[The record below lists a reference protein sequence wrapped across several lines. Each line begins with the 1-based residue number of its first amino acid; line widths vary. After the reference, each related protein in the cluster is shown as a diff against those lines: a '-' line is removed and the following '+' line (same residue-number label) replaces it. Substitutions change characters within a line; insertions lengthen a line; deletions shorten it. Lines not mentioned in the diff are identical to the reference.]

1 MAYEY
6 DHDCPFEAFIT
17 NLGKYN
23 EGELVGEWVKFPTTS
38 EELQK
43 VFERI
48 GIGSKDDFGNP
59 YEEWFISDYDCY
71 VDGLYEKLGEYEN
84 LDELNYLASK
94 LDELD
99 DHDYNHFQ
107 AAMQISDYTGSI
119 KDVINLIDNLDKY
132 EIYPGVESNADLGH
146 YYIEELGM
154 MEVPDYLA
162 DYIDYEAYGRDVA
175 INEMGQF
182 TDYGYVRDT
191 QESFTE
197 YYDGDR
203 ENIPDEYRV
212 MDFMVSGEKER
223 KTMNYETFKQE
234 FAEDIKEKL
243 YERGYD
249 DVRISFNNV
258 EKTNQNY
265 EAMSVVPEGSNV
277 GVNFNI
283 ENAFANYEH
292 TDDYA
297 GVLAS
302 ATMVIADG
310 LDRAPAIDVSALM
323 DYENM
328 KEKLSVEVISAD
340 ANADLL
346 ANVPHDR
353 MEDLAVVYRF
363 VMESSED
370 GRASILVTN
379 NLMDRMGVSHEQ
391 LRSDA
396 LENSP
401 EIRPVVIMGMNEVM
415 KEMMGPE
422 VYEMFG
428 IPDDAEETMYVA
440 TVPDKNSGAG
450 VIAYQDFMD
459 QAAERVGGDFF
470 VLPSSI
476 NEILLVPD
484 NGDMTAD
491 ALRDMVKDVNAKEV
505 SPEERLS
512 DNVYHYDSKDHVFEL
527 AEKFEAR
534 LAPFDIKELRDLT
547 AYDELELD
555 TLGDE
560 KTALFLIMSDTDGT
574 FNFLISMIYTQ
585 MFNLLCE
592 KADDVYGGRLPVHVR
607 CLIDEAA
614 NIGQIPNLEKLVATI
629 RSREISACLVL
640 QAKSQL
646 KAIYKDNADTII
658 GNMDSQIFLG
668 GTEQTTLKD
677 LNAILGKETI
687 DMYNTG
693 QSKGSQESYN
703 MNYQKLGKD
712 LMTMDELAV
721 MDGSKCIVQ
730 VRGVRPFLSDKYD
743 LTQHPNYK
751 LTADYD
757 KRNYF
762 DVVKFLSHNLILK
775 ADDEYQV
782 IDVTE

>member
-328 KEKLSVEVISAD
+328 KEKLSVEVISAE

-391 LRSDA
+391 LRADA

-585 MFNLLCE
+585 MFNLLC
-592 KADDVYGGRLPVHVR
+592 
-607 CLIDEAA
+607 
-614 NIGQIPNLEKLVATI
+614 
-629 RSREISACLVL
+629 
-640 QAKSQL
+640 
-646 KAIYKDNADTII
+646 
-658 GNMDSQIFLG
+658 
-668 GTEQTTLKD
+668 
-677 LNAILGKETI
+677 
-687 DMYNTG
+687 
-693 QSKGSQESYN
+693 
-703 MNYQKLGKD
+703 
-712 LMTMDELAV
+712 
-721 MDGSKCIVQ
+721 
-730 VRGVRPFLSDKYD
+730 VRPFLSDKYD

>member
-71 VDGLYEKLGEYEN
+71 VDGLYEN

-191 QESFTE
+191 QEYFTE

-265 EAMSVVPEGSNV
+265 EAMSVVPEGNNV

-283 ENAFANYEH
+283 ENAFASYEH

-310 LDRAPAIDVSALM
+310 LDRAPVIDVSALM

-328 KEKLSVEVISAD
+328 KEKLSVEVISAE

-391 LRSDA
+391 LRADA

-512 DNVYHYDSKDHVFEL
+512 DNVYHYDATNHVFEL

-534 LAPFDIKELRDLT
+534 QQEKKTEI
-547 AYDELELD
+547 
-555 TLGDE
+555 DE
-560 KTALFLIMSDTDGT
+560 KSE
-574 FNFLISMIYTQ
+574 
-585 MFNLLCE
+585 E
-592 KADDVYGGRLPVHVR
+592 KGS
-607 CLIDEAA
+607 I
-614 NIGQIPNLEKLVATI
+614 
-629 RSREISACLVL
+629 
-640 QAKSQL
+640 
-646 KAIYKDNADTII
+646 
-658 GNMDSQIFLG
+658 
-668 GTEQTTLKD
+668 LKD
-677 LNAILGKETI
+677 LKDKQKEAAAKPPVKDAAEKAAKT
-687 DMYNTG
+687 
-693 QSKGSQESYN
+693 KGGEV
-703 MNYQKLGKD
+703 L
-712 LMTMDELAV
+712 
-721 MDGSKCIVQ
+721 
-730 VRGVRPFLSDKYD
+730 
-743 LTQHPNYK
+743 
-751 LTADYD
+751 
-757 KRNYF
+757 
-762 DVVKFLSHNLILK
+762 
-775 ADDEYQV
+775 
-782 IDVTE
+782 

>member
-283 ENAFANYEH
+283 ENAFASYEH

-328 KEKLSVEVISAD
+328 KEKLSVEVISAE

-585 MFNLLCE
+585 MFNLLC
-592 KADDVYGGRLPVHVR
+592 
-607 CLIDEAA
+607 
-614 NIGQIPNLEKLVATI
+614 
-629 RSREISACLVL
+629 
-640 QAKSQL
+640 
-646 KAIYKDNADTII
+646 
-658 GNMDSQIFLG
+658 
-668 GTEQTTLKD
+668 
-677 LNAILGKETI
+677 
-687 DMYNTG
+687 
-693 QSKGSQESYN
+693 
-703 MNYQKLGKD
+703 
-712 LMTMDELAV
+712 
-721 MDGSKCIVQ
+721 
-730 VRGVRPFLSDKYD
+730 VRPFLSDKYD

>member
-328 KEKLSVEVISAD
+328 KEKLSVEVISAE

-391 LRSDA
+391 LRSDV

-585 MFNLLCE
+585 MFNLLC
-592 KADDVYGGRLPVHVR
+592 
-607 CLIDEAA
+607 
-614 NIGQIPNLEKLVATI
+614 
-629 RSREISACLVL
+629 
-640 QAKSQL
+640 
-646 KAIYKDNADTII
+646 
-658 GNMDSQIFLG
+658 
-668 GTEQTTLKD
+668 
-677 LNAILGKETI
+677 
-687 DMYNTG
+687 
-693 QSKGSQESYN
+693 
-703 MNYQKLGKD
+703 
-712 LMTMDELAV
+712 
-721 MDGSKCIVQ
+721 
-730 VRGVRPFLSDKYD
+730 VRPFLSDKYD

>member
-328 KEKLSVEVISAD
+328 KEKLSVEVISAE

-534 LAPFDIKELRDLT
+534 LVPFDIKELRDLT

-585 MFNLLCE
+585 MFNLLC
-592 KADDVYGGRLPVHVR
+592 
-607 CLIDEAA
+607 
-614 NIGQIPNLEKLVATI
+614 
-629 RSREISACLVL
+629 
-640 QAKSQL
+640 
-646 KAIYKDNADTII
+646 
-658 GNMDSQIFLG
+658 
-668 GTEQTTLKD
+668 
-677 LNAILGKETI
+677 
-687 DMYNTG
+687 
-693 QSKGSQESYN
+693 
-703 MNYQKLGKD
+703 
-712 LMTMDELAV
+712 
-721 MDGSKCIVQ
+721 
-730 VRGVRPFLSDKYD
+730 VRPFLSDKYD

>member
-6 DHDCPFEAFIT
+6 DYDCPFEAFIT

-191 QESFTE
+191 QEYFTE

-212 MDFMVSGEKER
+212 MDFKVSGEKER

-277 GVNFNI
+277 RVNFNI

-379 NLMDRMGVSHEQ
+379 NLIRF
-391 LRSDA
+391 RSLGEDFTEENLKKVIAGEKEPPEKIPERKEAKPEKRKFDLVVDIQKKMAQGKNGGYVQWAKKYNVKQFAESILFLQQHDIHDKETLDA
-396 LENSP
+396 LVDGSSAKYHEL
-401 EIRPVVIMGMNEVM
+401 M
-415 KEMMGPE
+415 KT
-422 VYEMFG
+422 
-428 IPDDAEETMYVA
+428 IKDAEEKMAANKVIKTHIINYA
-440 TVPDKNSGAG
+440 KTRETYSAYRKSGYSKKFYEAHR
-450 VIAYQDFMD
+450 D
-459 QAAERVGGDFF
+459 
-470 VLPSSI
+470 
-476 NEILLVPD
+476 EITLHK
-484 NGDMTAD
+484 A
-491 ALRDMVKDVNAKEV
+491 AKEAF
-505 SPEERLS
+505 
-512 DNVYHYDSKDHVFEL
+512 SKL
-527 AEKFEAR
+527 
-534 LAPFDIKELRDLT
+534 P
-547 AYDELELD
+547 
-555 TLGDE
+555 
-560 KTALFLIMSDTDGT
+560 DG
-574 FNFLISMIYTQ
+574 
-585 MFNLLCE
+585 
-592 KADDVYGGRLPVHVR
+592 K
-607 CLIDEAA
+607 
-614 NIGQIPNLEKLVATI
+614 IPKV
-629 RSREISACLVL
+629 
-640 QAKSQL
+640 
-646 KAIYKDNADTII
+646 
-658 GNMDSQIFLG
+658 
-668 GTEQTTLKD
+668 KD
-677 LNAILGKETI
+677 LNEEFARLLSEKKAAYSEYKKIKKEMRDYQI
-687 DMYNTG
+687 AKQNVESFYAAQQSWDIEEDMRKKR
-693 QSKGSQESYN
+693 QQE
-703 MNYQKLGKD
+703 
-712 LMTMDELAV
+712 
-721 MDGSKCIVQ
+721 
-730 VRGVRPFLSDKYD
+730 R
-743 LTQHPNYK
+743 
-751 LTADYD
+751 
-757 KRNYF
+757 
-762 DVVKFLSHNLILK
+762 
-775 ADDEYQV
+775 
-782 IDVTE
+782 